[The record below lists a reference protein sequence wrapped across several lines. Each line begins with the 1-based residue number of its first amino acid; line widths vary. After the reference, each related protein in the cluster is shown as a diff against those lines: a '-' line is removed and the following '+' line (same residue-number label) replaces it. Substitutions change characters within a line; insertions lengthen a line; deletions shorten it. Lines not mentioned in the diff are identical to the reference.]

1 MARPRSK
8 HPTNSE
14 LAILQVLWRGGPLT
28 VRQVHDAVAAESGV
42 SYTTVLKT
50 MQIMLDKGL
59 LTRDAS
65 KRQHVYRA
73 NVTEKKTQLQIVR
86 EVLNRAFEGSLAKLV
101 LGAIESK
108 ATTAEELQE
117 IQKILKEHAK

>member
-14 LAILQVLWRGGPLT
+14 LAILQVLWRGGPMT

-101 LGAIESK
+101 LGAIQSK

>member
-101 LGAIESK
+101 LGAIQSK

>member
-14 LAILQVLWRGGPLT
+14 LAILQVLWRGGPMT